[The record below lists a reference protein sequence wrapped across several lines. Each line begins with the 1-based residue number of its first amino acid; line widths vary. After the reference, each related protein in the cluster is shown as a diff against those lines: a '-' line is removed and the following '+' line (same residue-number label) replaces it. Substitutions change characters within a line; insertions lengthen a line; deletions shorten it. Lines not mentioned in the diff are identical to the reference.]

1 MDQKKVRSS
10 RSIRLAIGAVPS
22 FFFFLCAFHSALWA
36 YESVP
41 VPDGGTIRG
50 TVHWTAKGIP
60 EKAVHKV
67 VKNTDFCGETFVD
80 DALTV
85 DRETR
90 GMQNVAVYLENIE
103 KGRAPQ
109 DRYTDVVEKCRFKP
123 RVVPAVKGA
132 TLGFRHNDFIL
143 HNIHAFLMSNGAT
156 VFNIGLPIHRW
167 QQVVGQTIRRTGLFR
182 LQCDIHTHMNGLI
195 VALEHDYFSIS
206 DARGNYQIKEI
217 PPGRYRLV
225 ALQAGYRIERWEDEE
240 EGSRPVYEAPHQITQ
255 EIEVTAGGEVQID
268 FEFTDKSR

>member
-1 MDQKKVRSS
+1 MRF
-10 RSIRLAIGAVPS
+10 AIGAVFS
-22 FFFFLCAFHSALWA
+22 FFFFSSAFHSALWA

-41 VPDGGTIRG
+41 VPHGGTIRG
-50 TVHWTAKGIP
+50 SVHWAAKEIP

-67 VKNTDFCGETFVD
+67 VKNTDFCGETFLD

-85 DRETR
+85 DPETR

-103 KGRAPQ
+103 RGRAPQ
-109 DRYTDVVEKCRFKP
+109 GRYSDIVEKCRFKP

-143 HNIHAFLMSNGAT
+143 HNIHAFLLSNGAT
-156 VFNIGLPIHRW
+156 LFNVGLPIHRW
-167 QQVVGQTIRRTGLFR
+167 QQVVGQPIRRTGLFR

-195 VALEHDYFSIS
+195 VSLEHDYVSVS
-206 DARGNYQIKEI
+206 DAKGNFEIREI
-217 PPGRYRLV
+217 PPGKYRLV

-240 EGSRPVYEAPHQITQ
+240 EGSRPVYEAPHQIIR
-255 EIEVTAGGEVQID
+255 EVEVTAGGEARID
-268 FEFTDKSR
+268 FEFGDENR